1 MKKSILSLFVLVNLA
16 FADFIRDDTKEVVID
31 TTTNL
36 MWQDDSNASSL
47 QKNWSDAIAYC
58 ENLTLGGYSD
68 WNLPNFNELYM
79 LADRSI
85 YNPSLNPVFRN
96 VSSSVYWSA
105 TTVAS
110 NSSRAWGVNLN
121 YGNDYEDKKT
131 NSCHVRCV
139 HLADD

>member
-16 FADFIRDDTKEVVID
+16 LADFIRDESKEIVID

-47 QKNWSDAIAYC
+47 QTNWSDAIAYC
-58 ENLTLGGYSD
+58 ENLTLGGYDD
-68 WNLPNFNELYM
+68 WYLPNFNELFM

-85 YNPSLNPVFRN
+85 YDPALSPVFKN

-105 TTVAS
+105 TTSAND
-110 NSSRAWGVNLN
+110 NSYAWAVGFSSG
-121 YGNDYEDKKT
+121 YDNDDDKT
-131 NSCHVRCV
+131 NSYYVRCV
-139 HLADD
+139 RLAD